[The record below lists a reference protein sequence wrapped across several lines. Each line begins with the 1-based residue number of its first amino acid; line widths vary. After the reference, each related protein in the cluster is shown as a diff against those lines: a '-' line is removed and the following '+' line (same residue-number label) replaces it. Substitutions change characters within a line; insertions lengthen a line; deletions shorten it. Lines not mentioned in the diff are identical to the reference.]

1 MGERTWLAGLRQL
14 RTTRTTTDT
23 GRGPARAPVAGLPG
37 AGKPATGHDPRR
49 RAVQPADLLE
59 PVARPVS
66 PPRCRSTATHLHVD
80 GAHGSLTLHLRP
92 DAGVWRPIAS
102 GAPLD
107 ALAALHF
114 GHSEVPGTIGS
125 SLTTTL
131 TVAVHPRAA
140 TLVERQRRLGLPA
153 GPAALV
159 QGDRIAYTGLGPC
172 TRVMRF
178 SGGPGVASLD
188 LSGTLHLLWRL
199 GPRLDLLLTLV
210 TERAEQLFAVLPDV
224 DAFADR
230 IELCAI
236 GTRGETAAP
245 LLSTVVPPRSAFA
258 T

>member
-14 RTTRTTTDT
+14 RTTHTTTDT
-23 GRGPARAPVAGLPG
+23 GRDASRTPVAGLPG
-37 AGKPATGHDPRR
+37 ASRPATAPDPRR

-59 PVARPVS
+59 PVARPAS

-80 GAHGSLTLHLRP
+80 GAHGSLALHLRP
-92 DAGVWRPIAS
+92 DVGVWRPVGS
-102 GAPLD
+102 GAPHD
-107 ALAALHF
+107 ALAALHY

-125 SLTTTL
+125 SPTTTL
-131 TVAVHPRAA
+131 TVAVHQRASS
-140 TLVERQRRLGLPA
+140 LVERQRRLGLPA

-159 QGDRIAYTGLGPC
+159 QGDRIAYSGLGPC

-199 GPRLDLLLTLV
+199 GPSLDLLLTLV

-236 GTRGETAAP
+236 GTRRAAAAP
-245 LLSTVVPPRSAFA
+245 LLTAVAPPRSAFA